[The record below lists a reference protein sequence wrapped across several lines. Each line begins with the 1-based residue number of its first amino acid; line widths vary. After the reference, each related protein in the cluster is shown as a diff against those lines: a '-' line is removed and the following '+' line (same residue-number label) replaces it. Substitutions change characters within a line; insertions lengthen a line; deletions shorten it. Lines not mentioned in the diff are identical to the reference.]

1 MLPRIPSFL
10 RHVGPGVVTGAAD
23 DDPSGIATYTQ
34 AGAQFGTGLIWTVF
48 LSLPF
53 MIAIQLVSARIG
65 RVTGK
70 GLAANLRDHTPGP
83 LLALVVGLL
92 VVANTINIAADIA
105 AMGESLRLVVGGS
118 MRLHAVAIGVVTV
131 LLQVFVPYRKLA
143 PLLKWL
149 TLCLFAYVLAVFMVQ
164 VPWGQVLHD
173 LVLPRLQWTSGYWM
187 MVVALLGT
195 TISPYLFFW
204 QASQEVEE
212 LRLKGPGHQGE
223 AEIRADLKRVKRDT
237 VTGMVFSNAIAFF
250 IMVLGAVVFYAAGV
264 RDIASAAQA
273 AQALRPLAGDFA
285 FALFAGGIIAT
296 GLLAV
301 PVLASS
307 AAYAVA
313 EAFDWPEG
321 LERRWYEAKRFY
333 AILTVATLVGT
344 ALDFTA
350 IDPIQALYWSAVING
365 VVAVPIM
372 VGLMLLAGRVSVM
385 GRFTS
390 GLKTTWFGWGG
401 ALVMA
406 LAVLM
411 MLWDWGPGPRCRTGA
426 SADGGAGRRQR
437 RAHGGK
443 AGVEAAGAVGA
454 EQVGAQHRAMPQHQ
468 LQRLFAVR
476 AGLAHG
482 AVGRHVF
489 GQEASLGEHALDHL
503 IRW

>member
-1 MLPRIPSFL
+1 MLKRFPSFL

-34 AGAQFGTGLIWTVF
+34 AGAQFGTGLLWTVF

-70 GLAANLRDHTPGP
+70 GVSANLREHTPRP
-83 LLALVVGLL
+83 FLMAMVLLL

-105 AMGESLRLVVGGS
+105 AMGEALQLVVGGGAHF
-118 MRLHAVAIGVVTV
+118 HAVFFGLLTV

-143 PLLKWL
+143 PILKWL
-149 TLCLFAYVLAVFMVQ
+149 TLFLFAYVIAVFLVD

-173 LVLPRLQWTSGYWM
+173 LVVPKLQWTSGYWM
-187 MVVALLGT
+187 MIVALLGT

-212 LRLKGPGHQGE
+212 LRLKGKGRGTDR
-223 AEIRADLKRVKRDT
+223 AIRYDLKRVKRDT
-237 VTGMVFSNAIAFF
+237 YIGMIFSNAVAFF
-250 IMVLGAVVFYAAGV
+250 IMLLGGVVLYGAGI
-264 RDIASAAQA
+264 RDVNSAAQA

-296 GLLAV
+296 GMLAV

-321 LERRWYEAKRFY
+321 LERQWFEAKRFY
-333 AILTVATLVGT
+333 AIIAIATIVGT
-344 ALDFTA
+344 GLDFTP
-350 IDPIQALYWSAVING
+350 IDPMKALYWSAVING

-372 VGLMLLAGRVSVM
+372 VGMMLLASKKEVM
-385 GRFTS
+385 GAFTS
-390 GLKTTWFGWGG
+390 GPKTRWFGWGG
-401 ALVMA
+401 VGVMGF
-406 LAVLM
+406 AVLM
-411 MLWDWGPGPRCRTGA
+411 MLLDVV
-426 SADGGAGRRQR
+426 RQM
-437 RAHGGK
+437 
-443 AGVEAAGAVGA
+443 V
-454 EQVGAQHRAMPQHQ
+454 
-468 LQRLFAVR
+468 
-476 AGLAHG
+476 
-482 AVGRHVF
+482 
-489 GQEASLGEHALDHL
+489 
-503 IRW
+503 